1 MMRNVIAALV
11 AGFLILA
18 WQTASHTF
26 LELHAVQE
34 KYTPNHA
41 GILKMLGD
49 SLGGEGQYFLPG
61 VPPGT
66 SFEEME
72 KMTAATMGKP
82 WAQVSYHNS
91 MDMNMTSNLL
101 RGFGT
106 NIIVGFVLVWLL
118 GKMKNLTFS
127 TTLIASLA
135 VGFIAFCVHPY
146 PTYIWYKTP
155 GINME
160 LLDSLV
166 SFGLAG
172 LWLGWFL
179 NRKKV

>member
-1 MMRNVIAALV
+1 MMRNVLAALV

-26 LELHAVQE
+26 LELHAEQE

-49 SLGGEGQYFLPG
+49 SLGAEGQYFLPG
-61 VPPGT
+61 APPGT
-66 SFEEME
+66 TMEEME
-72 KMTAATMGKP
+72 KISAAGKGKP
-82 WAQVSYHNS
+82 WAQISYHRS
-91 MDMNMTSNLL
+91 MDMDMTANLL
-101 RGFGT
+101 RGLGT
-106 NIIVGFVLVWLL
+106 NIIVAFVLVWLL
-118 GKMKNLTFS
+118 GKMKNLTF
-127 TTLIASLA
+127 ANAFMACLA
-135 VGFIAFCVHPY
+135 VGFVAFCVHPY

-155 GINME
+155 GIKME

-172 LWLGWFL
+172 IWLGWFL
-179 NRKKV
+179 PKKA